1 MRLLMRRFGHS
12 IRNALSKLRSV
23 VIGVEYTRRMT
34 VYFACIAAM
43 TAFIAVC
50 VVSIVWEQYF
60 NLYTRDNIQSLANA
74 TAQQISRSYDNSHS
88 FSAST
93 LATADNAARL
103 YAGMGVM
110 VTDAQGT
117 VVYNSADHDRHH
129 STLARVVPAR
139 VNGATSPIYS
149 NGKIVGTVR
158 LWIEGSDTLLRNADK
173 EFRSQSYGAMMCS
186 TLIALVLASLL
197 GYLFARNLMRPIKRM
212 RETAMQLKEGNLS
225 ARTGLKGRDEV
236 SLLGRTFDDMAS
248 AIERDRTME
257 RRLTTDV
264 AHELRTPLMAIQSTV
279 EAMIDKVFP
288 ADEQHLVTVNTEVQ
302 RLGRLVD
309 SLLKLSRLENRSVP
323 FKEDRLNLAQLIDGI
338 ISTHESYVH
347 DAGLRLHYHA
357 QHDVYVRGDGDML
370 RQATANLISN
380 AVRYTP
386 AGSVTVQIG
395 ASATEA
401 YIAVRDTGVGLSPE
415 EAKMVFERFWR
426 ADEHRSRASGGLG
439 IGLSVVREIIE
450 RHHGR
455 IQVEGEKGKGACFT
469 IFLPRCS

>member
-1 MRLLMRRFGHS
+1 M
-12 IRNALSKLRSV
+12 
-23 VIGVEYTRRMT
+23 
-34 VYFACIAAM
+34 AA
-43 TAFIAVC
+43 
-50 VVSIVWEQYF
+50 
-60 NLYTRDNIQSLANA
+60 
-74 TAQQISRSYDNSHS
+74 
-88 FSAST
+88 
-93 LATADNAARL
+93 
-103 YAGMGVM
+103 
-110 VTDAQGT
+110 
-117 VVYNSADHDRHH
+117 
-129 STLARVVPAR
+129 
-139 VNGATSPIYS
+139 
-149 NGKIVGTVR
+149 
-158 LWIEGSDTLLRNADK
+158 
-173 EFRSQSYGAMMCS
+173 
-186 TLIALVLASLL
+186 
-197 GYLFARNLMRPIKRM
+197 
-212 RETAMQLKEGNLS
+212 
-225 ARTGLKGRDEV
+225 
-236 SLLGRTFDDMAS
+236 

-288 ADEQHLVTVNTEVQ
+288 ADQQHLVTVNTEVQ

-323 FKEDRLNLAQLIDGI
+323 FKEDRLNLAHLIDGI

-347 DAGLRLHYHA
+347 DAGLRLNYHA
-357 QHDVYVRGDGDML
+357 QQDVYVRGDGDML

-386 AGSVTVQIG
+386 EGSVTVHIG
-395 ASATEA
+395 ANDTEA
-401 YIAVRDTGVGLSPE
+401 YISVRDTGVGLSPE

-469 IFLPRCS
+469 IFLPRCP